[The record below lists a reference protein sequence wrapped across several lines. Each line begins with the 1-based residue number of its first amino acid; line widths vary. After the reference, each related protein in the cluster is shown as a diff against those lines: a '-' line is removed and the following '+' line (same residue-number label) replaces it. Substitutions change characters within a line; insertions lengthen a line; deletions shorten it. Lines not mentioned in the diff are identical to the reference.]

1 MRVWAGPIKDDRMR
15 LWWLGKDPPTGD
27 IWEVDVLPLG
37 TEGVGLT
44 CSAAAPRRWPA
55 APG

>member
-15 LWWLGKDPPTGD
+15 LRWLGKDPPTGD